1 MLKNMKVKHSLIVG
15 FGFTIVVS
23 LAIIISSIVVMLSLS
38 NGYNDIIDRNVRSNV
53 LITTIRLESNIAARN
68 IRDIALI
75 PDDPKNPQLEAKALE
90 CLKNMGDDITELY
103 SIYPMDKAN
112 LTEYLAAVEAWMA
125 VAPGI
130 IDEVNAGRVKDAID
144 MIQFTCT
151 PALEEMASLAQT
163 VDDGIVAAQDEAV
176 AKQRSLVN
184 VCSIIFVVVTVL
196 ATAVV
201 IFLIR
206 VILSSILPPVNE
218 VQEALLGFSKGD
230 FTIPVK
236 YESRNELG
244 DMCYAMRKSQKILS
258 EVVEDECYL
267 MTEFANG
274 NFGARTR
281 AEERYVGRLRD
292 VLMAMRE
299 MTIDVS
305 KTVIQIVESADQL
318 DAGSNQ
324 VSDGAQA
331 LSQGATEQAAATE
344 ELSGAIEEVNRDIQ
358 SCYDKANDAK
368 NITAQ
373 AGQQMGEATEQM
385 NQMLAAM
392 DEINTSSQEISK
404 IIKTIE
410 DIAFQTNILALNAAV
425 EAARAGAAGKGFAVV
440 ADEVRSLAA
449 KSAEASKNTSALI
462 ESSIAAVSKG
472 VKLAQGTA
480 DQMKV
485 VAESASQTMGHI
497 IEVSDLSERQA
508 RAMEQINQNVGQIA
522 AVVAANSATAEESA
536 AASEELSSQASVLR
550 DLTHHFALRDMQEN
564 IASAASEANFRQS
577 AAFSAPAAPASFMD
591 NNKY

>member
-1 MLKNMKVKHSLIVG
+1 MLKNMKVKHSLFVG
-15 FGFTIVVS
+15 FGFTITVS

-38 NGYNDIIDRNVRSNV
+38 NGYNDIIDRHVRANV

-75 PDDPKNPQLEAKALE
+75 PDDPKNPQLEARTKE
-90 CLKNMGDDITELY
+90 CLEKMKEDIQELREV
-103 SIYPMDKAN
+103 YPMDVSD
-112 LTEYLAAVEAWMA
+112 LTDYLNAAQAWMD
-125 VAPGI
+125 VAPDI
-130 IDEVNAGRVKDAID
+130 IDEVNAGRVQAAID
-144 MIQFTCT
+144 MVQFTCT
-151 PALEEMASLAQT
+151 PKLEEMASLAQI
-163 VDDGIVAAQDEAV
+163 VDDGIVAAQDEVV
-176 AKQRSLVN
+176 AEQMSLVN
-184 VCSIIFVVVTVL
+184 ICSIVFVVATLL
-196 ATAVV
+196 ATAAVV
-201 IFLIR
+201 FMVR
-206 VILSSILPPVNE
+206 VILASILPPVNE
-218 VQEALLGFSKGD
+218 VQEALLGFAKGD

-267 MTEFANG
+267 MTEFASG

-281 AEERYVGRLRD
+281 AEKYYVGRLQD
-292 VLMAMRE
+292 VLLAMRE

-305 KTVIQIVESADQL
+305 KTVLQIVESADQL

-344 ELSGAIEEVNRDIQ
+344 ELSAAIVEVNRDIQ
-358 SCYDKANDAK
+358 SCYDKAIDAK
-368 NITAQ
+368 NITAE
-373 AGQQMGEATEQM
+373 AGRQMGEATEQM
-385 NQMLAAM
+385 SQMLAAM

-449 KSAEASKNTSALI
+449 KSAEASQNTSALI

-485 VAESASQTMGHI
+485 VAQNASQTMDRI
-497 IEVSDLSERQA
+497 VEVSELSERQA
-508 RAMEQINQNVGQIA
+508 HAMEQINQNVSQIA

-536 AASEELSSQASVLR
+536 AASEELSGQASILR
-550 DLTHHFALRDMQEN
+550 DLTHHFSLRDMREN
-564 IASAASEANFRQS
+564 LLGAPVSKNPP
-577 AAFSAPAAPASFMD
+577 AFSAPAVSAN